1 MYICTYVYICVYVC
15 VCACICT
22 RICPCVCIP
31 WAYIPLLMP
40 LVCCSMY
47 AANRPSRMCA
57 YACTFALLWLS
68 CVLASTCISAAADNF
83 IVSTPASLLPPPSLP
98 PSLPS
103 LFRFLL
109 HLLLPLRLLLL
120 FLFLFLLLPL
130 PLLIL
135 VLVRVLLLLVFLIL
149 ITGMG
154 VHRVQ
159 RHQVGQASRLRGQEG
174 ERKRICLPTLHVR
187 RGLEKREG
195 ERHRFTCRHMKCALF
210 VRSPARA
217 HTLKMHTH
225 VQTRTRV
232 RAHTHTCT
240 HALTRHAC
248 IHAYA
253 RTRACERNSVAASS
267 RSCFQLPFNAAERG
281 IPETHT
287 APSGFAPPPP
297 PRVPPCPR
305 EARCSHEY
313 TGISMPMHT
322 SVLLERMPHAPGQWT
337 HAHTSSY

>member
-1 MYICTYVYICVYVC
+1 MCMYICTYVYICVYVC

-135 VLVRVLLLLVFLIL
+135 VLVRVLLLLVFLISL
-149 ITGMG
+149 SPGWGFTEYRGTKL
-154 VHRVQ
+154 V
-159 RHQVGQASRLRGQEG
+159 RLHACGG
-174 ERKRICLPTLHVR
+174 R
-187 RGLEKREG
+187 RGRENGYACRHYTCAEVSKRE
-195 ERHRFTCRHMKCALF
+195 R
-210 VRSPARA
+210 
-217 HTLKMHTH
+217 
-225 VQTRTRV
+225 
-232 RAHTHTCT
+232 
-240 HALTRHAC
+240 
-248 IHAYA
+248 
-253 RTRACERNSVAASS
+253 
-267 RSCFQLPFNAAERG
+267 ERG
-281 IPETHT
+281 TD
-287 APSGFAPPPP
+287 
-297 PRVPPCPR
+297 
-305 EARCSHEY
+305 SHAD
-313 TGISMPMHT
+313 T
-322 SVLLERMPHAPGQWT
+322 
-337 HAHTSSY
+337 